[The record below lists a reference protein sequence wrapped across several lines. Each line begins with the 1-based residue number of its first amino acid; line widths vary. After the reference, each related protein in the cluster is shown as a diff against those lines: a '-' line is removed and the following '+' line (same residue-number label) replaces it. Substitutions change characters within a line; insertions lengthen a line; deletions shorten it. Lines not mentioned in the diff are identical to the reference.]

1 MPSLSKAIDIVLQR
15 SVIDLFASHG
25 VTVAPVS
32 VTEVGQGKPHCYE
45 FVVVV
50 HFASSQ
56 FWGSL
61 AFSAPVTTLTG
72 MKQGPRAL
80 GSVRDWSRE
89 LTNQLMGR
97 VKNKLIRYQMN
108 LDVGVPSVFDCRILE
123 TKVSPAAPFLT
134 DPGTAFLE
142 KLRKKVDAKAKV
154 ARRGTLYVFRTVG
167 SEVFVTLHAACC
179 DDALVQVSTAPGVE
193 EGDVLL
199 FD

>member
-32 VTEVGQGKPHCYE
+32 VTEVGQRKPHCYE
-45 FVVVV
+45 FVTVV
-50 HFASSQ
+50 HFASAQ

-61 AFSAPVTTLTG
+61 AFSAPATTLTG
-72 MKQGPRAL
+72 MRQGAL

-89 LTNQLMGR
+89 LTNQLLGR

-108 LDVGVPSVFDCRILE
+108 LDVDVPSVFDCRILE
-123 TKVSPAAPFLT
+123 AKASTTSPFLT

-142 KLRKKVDAKAKV
+142 KLRKKVDPKAKV